1 MKEIIASAFLVV
13 LVILLLNP
21 LHLWMPT
28 NIQMLLLA
36 AAVAAFGVV
45 AAFVLREGAAD
56 EREHAHRNVAGRW
69 AFLFG
74 SATIVLGISVQSLDH
89 ALDPWLVIVLVVMVL
104 AKMGARFYGDKY
116 L

>member
-1 MKEIIASAFLVV
+1 MKEIIASAFLIV

-21 LHLWMPT
+21 FNFWMPT
-28 NIQMLLLA
+28 NVQMLLLA

-45 AAFVLREGAAD
+45 AVFVLREGAAD
-56 EREHAHRNVAGRW
+56 ERELVHRNLAGRW

-74 SATIVLGISVQSLDH
+74 SATIVLGIIVQSLNH
-89 ALDPWLVIVLVVMVL
+89 ALDPWLVVVLVVMVL
-104 AKMGARFYGDKY
+104 AKLAARFYGDRY